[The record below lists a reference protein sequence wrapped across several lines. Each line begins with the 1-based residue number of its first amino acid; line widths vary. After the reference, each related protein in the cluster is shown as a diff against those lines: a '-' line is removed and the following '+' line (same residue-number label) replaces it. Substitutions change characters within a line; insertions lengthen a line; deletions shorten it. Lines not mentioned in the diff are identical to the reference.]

1 MIYYNM
7 YFSRNSIFQC
17 ETYISSYTNK
27 PWRQCLFKFIQ
38 CEELFNIICFR
49 RKLFLVTQM
58 VVQTLLFR
66 IVLLII
72 TCQISCTQR
81 FFFHYIIQPNTFLK
95 AMWKYCK
102 HIVCQHWFFIKSIY
116 EASYFVLFVMLRFS
130 KQQCFMPCSWCLS
143 EALNE

>member
-1 MIYYNM
+1 MNKPMIYYNM
-7 YFSRNSIFQC
+7 YFSRNSVFQC
-17 ETYISSYTNK
+17 KTYISSYTNE
-27 PWRQCLFKFIQ
+27 PWRHCLFKFIQ

-58 VVQTLLFR
+58 VVQTSLFH

-95 AMWKYCK
+95 QCEN
-102 HIVCQHWFFIKSIY
+102 IVNILCVNIDSLSNLSMKQ
-116 EASYFVLFVMLRFS
+116 VTLF
-130 KQQCFMPCSWCLS
+130 CLS
-143 EALNE
+143 C